1 MEQFDVKLPEFEGPL
16 DLLLYLVK
24 REKIDILRIS
34 LSALSEQYLQYLRRM
49 RFGDLGRLAEYLLM
63 AATLLYL
70 KSKALLPKGEGEK
83 EDKELEEELKMR
95 LLRYSVFQ
103 KAREWLKERPLLGW
117 DVFTR
122 PQEEEDPQE
131 ELKVE
136 LGALIESAKRV
147 LLKDKRE
154 KRHSYKPF
162 KALDLKKKIAELL
175 DVLRR
180 LGRLKV
186 EGRKELIP
194 IFLAALE
201 LAKMGMVI
209 LLQEEPFSE
218 VWVSLRWE
226 EHKKLA
232 L

>member
-1 MEQFDVKLPEFEGPL
+1 MEQFDVRLPEFEGPL

-24 REKIDILRIS
+24 KEKIDILRIS

-49 RFGDLGRLAEYLLM
+49 RFGDLGLLAEYLLM

-70 KSKALLPKGEGEK
+70 KSKALLPKEERGK
-83 EDKELEEELKMR
+83 EEEELEEDLKRR

-103 KAREWLKERPLLGW
+103 KARQWLKERPLLGW

-122 PQEEEDPQE
+122 SQEEQE
-131 ELKVE
+131 SEEEFKVE
-136 LGALIESAKRV
+136 IGALIESAKRV
-147 LLKDKRE
+147 LLKEKRE
-154 KRHSYKPF
+154 KGSAYRPLKV
-162 KALDLKKKIAELL
+162 LDLKRKIAELL
-175 DVLRR
+175 DLLGK

-186 EGRKELIP
+186 EGKRELIP
-194 IFLAALE
+194 LFLAALE
-201 LAKMGMVI
+201 LAKRGLVV

-226 EHKKLA
+226 EQRELA

>member
-24 REKIDILRIS
+24 KEKIDILRIS

-49 RFGDLGRLAEYLLM
+49 RFGDLGLLAEYLLM

-70 KSKALLPKGEGEK
+70 KSKALLPKEEREK
-83 EDKELEEELKMR
+83 EDEELEEELKR
-95 LLRYSVFQ
+95 KLLRYNVFQ
-103 KAREWLKERPLLGW
+103 KAREWLKERPLLDW

-122 PQEEEDPQE
+122 PDEQEEPQE

-136 LGALIESAKRV
+136 FGALVESAKRV
-147 LLKDKRE
+147 LLKE
-154 KRHSYKPF
+154 KRAKSFTYKPI
-162 KALDLKKKIAELL
+162 KVLDLKKKIAELL
-175 DVLRR
+175 HLLGK

-201 LAKMGMVI
+201 LAKMEMVI

-226 EHKKLA
+226 KQKELA